1 MRKLLIGSTNKGKIK
16 EVRAL
21 LEGFPFQIV
30 GLEDYPQLMNIKE
43 DGDSFKE
50 NALKK
55 ARVSARETG
64 LLTLADDSGLVV
76 DYLDGSPGIYSARFA
91 GEDATDDENN
101 RKLLNELDGVKK
113 DKRTARFKCVMALV
127 DPASTNEEVVEGSC
141 EGIIAVQPRGE
152 NGFGYDPL
160 FYLSEYDK
168 TMAQLPASEKNRI
181 SHRAKA
187 LTKIKNVIRK
197 RYIE

>member
-91 GEDATDDENN
+91 GKDATDDENN
-101 RKLLNELDGVKK
+101 RKLLNELDGVEK

-127 DPASTNEEVVEGSC
+127 DPESTNEEVVEGSC
-141 EGIIAVQPRGE
+141 
-152 NGFGYDPL
+152 
-160 FYLSEYDK
+160 
-168 TMAQLPASEKNRI
+168 
-181 SHRAKA
+181 
-187 LTKIKNVIRK
+187 
-197 RYIE
+197 